1 MQPATKRTYTEKQR
15 RDAIALSRKKG
26 VDKAAKKLGIPKGTV
41 SYWAW
46 KDGKQQQPASQ
57 PGDTAE
63 DIEASPTSVE
73 EEPVAQVPIR
83 REPGLPKKPQQ
94 VESPKPTSEPVVVA
108 EPQPVA
114 QSEVPQKS
122 SRKLIARTHLPS
134 MRARALELA
143 DRVGVSRAARELG
156 ITRFSIY
163 DWKRKA
169 QLAAEDSSQVS
180 PVVGDDIDHAQVR
193 DARILDEWKTHPGLG
208 PSQIRNQLRRAG
220 MKVSV
225 HTVRVVLDA
234 NGYVTPRTKRT
245 EVHDRR
251 YEAVRPNQLW
261 HADFVSRYINKQLIR
276 VLFFLDDYSR
286 YIVGWNIFDEER
298 ASAVLETFEAA
309 VSRHGRPESM
319 MSDGGGGFWSWRGI
333 AQFTRLLDELS
344 VDQLI
349 AKVPQVNGKSEVL
362 NANVQKELF
371 NTERFF
377 DLSEAHARVGHWVS
391 FYNFRRTH
399 HALGGILVPADR
411 YFGRADEVRAQLE
424 AGRSAEGIGEPLAL
438 SERLVDLLRVS
449 SKAGKLEIHLMGER
463 LFPAPSP

>member
-1 MQPATKRTYTEKQR
+1 MRPTTKRTYTAKQR
-15 RDAIALSRKKG
+15 EDALGLSAKVGSAR
-26 VDKAAKKLGIPKGTV
+26 AAARLGMPKGTIDSWEHMV
-41 SYWAW
+41 RKRSRAGASEV
-46 KDGKQQQPASQ
+46 DGGAVVEPSPEVGEQASS
-57 PGDTAE
+57 GGTE
-63 DIEASPTSVE
+63 
-73 EEPVAQVPIR
+73 R
-83 REPGLPKKPQQ
+83 RKRGRPRKTPRVQAP
-94 VESPKPTSEPVVVA
+94 
-108 EPQPVA
+108 PQPVA
-114 QSEVPQKS
+114 VPPSKVDGRAPQATAPVKS
-122 SRKLIARTHLPS
+122 KRTLIARTHLPS
-134 MRARALELA
+134 ARAQALELA
-143 DRVGVSRAARELG
+143 EKVGITEAARQLG
-156 ITRFSIY
+156 ISRFSIY
-163 DWKRKA
+163 DWRRKTR
-169 QLAAEDSSQVS
+169 LAAQDTTHVS
-180 PVVGDDIDHAQVR
+180 PLVGEDVDPGLAR
-193 DARILDEWKTHPGLG
+193 DARILEEWRAHPGLG

-261 HADFVSRYINKQLIR
+261 HADFLSRYINKQLIR
-276 VLFFLDDYSR
+276 VLFFIDDYSR
-286 YIVGWNIFDEER
+286 FIVGWNIFDEER
-298 ASAVLETFEAA
+298 ASAVIETFERA

-349 AKVPQVNGKSEVL
+349 AKVPQVNGKLEVL

-377 DLSEAHARVGHWVS
+377 DLTEAHARLGHWVS

-411 YFGRADEVRAQLE
+411 YFGRADEVRAQIE
-424 AGRSAEGIGEPLAL
+424 AGRSPEGIGEPLAL
-438 SERLVDLLRVS
+438 SERLVDLVRVS
-449 SKAGKLEIHLMGER
+449 SRAGKLEVHLMGER
-463 LFPAPSP
+463 LFPPSTP

>member
-1 MQPATKRTYTEKQR
+1 MRSTSNRKYTAKQR
-15 RDAIALSRKKG
+15 QDAIDLSAKEG
-26 VDKAAKKLGIPKGTV
+26 VDQAAEELGIPKGTV
-41 SYWAW
+41 SYWVW
-46 KDGKQQQPASQ
+46 KASK
-57 PGDTAE
+57 
-63 DIEASPTSVE
+63 
-73 EEPVAQVPIR
+73 
-83 REPGLPKKPQQ
+83 EPGGSGTASERGRPVTQDAPRRGPGRPRKVQPIPA
-94 VESPKPTSEPVVVA
+94 PKPTCTPVVVA
-108 EPQPVA
+108 ESQAKMTP
-114 QSEVPQKS
+114 EKS
-122 SRKLIARTHLPS
+122 ARKLIARTHMPS

-143 DRVGVSRAARELG
+143 DSMGVSGAARELG

-163 DWKRKA
+163 DWRRKA

-180 PVVGDDIDHAQVR
+180 PVVGDDIEHAQVR
-193 DARILDEWKTHPGLG
+193 DARILDEWKAHPGLG

-276 VLFFLDDYSR
+276 VLFFMDDYSR

-333 AQFTRLLDELS
+333 AQFTRLLEELS

-349 AKVPQVNGKSEVL
+349 AKVPQVNGKSEVF

-377 DLSEAHARVGHWVS
+377 NLSEAHARLGHWVS

-438 SERLVDLLRVS
+438 SERLVDLLRIS
-449 SKAGKLEIHLMGER
+449 SKAGKLELHLMGER
-463 LFPAPSP
+463 LFPASPP